1 MGGLGA
7 SLQKEVIMKI
17 LFYASLVLLL
27 FYFLI
32 VLPAYLLVYGIENN
46 FEVIK
51 ERCLLSGGTVVEFP
65 QGKFERCIP
74 R

>member
-1 MGGLGA
+1 
-7 SLQKEVIMKI
+7 MKI
-17 LFYASLVLLL
+17 LFYASLIALL

-32 VLPAYLLVYGIENN
+32 VLPAYLLIYGIENN

-51 ERCLLSGGTVVEFP
+51 QNCLTAGGTVVEYP
-65 QGKFERCIP
+65 EGKFERCIP